1 MMKLTKERIAWL
13 RPIVDAAEYCHI
25 GTWGGDAEWDVQ
37 QDLADALDDIAQ
49 LEAKSKLYQQRIT
62 FEQAC
67 RFADAQNDYD
77 MAAYALRD
85 LPLTKEAELA
95 DLAQAMQSE
104 GCSKGDWVGLRD
116 LWDKAYRKALGGE
129 GIKGASPDC

>member
-1 MMKLTKERIAWL
+1 MKLRNEKFRSIIIKMQQWSK
-13 RPIVDAAEYCHI
+13 R
-25 GTWGGDAEWDVQ
+25 GDFIEVAPGWFENAH
-37 QDLADALDDIAQ
+37 LTITEEITQ
-49 LEAKSKLYQQRIT
+49 LEAKNELYRQRIV

-129 GIKGASPDC
+129 R

>member
-1 MMKLTKERIAWL
+1 MSLEVTCKICDE
-13 RPIVDAAEYCHI
+13 EYDMRH
-25 GTWGGDAEWDVQ
+25 GTCPACKWRVKRV
-37 QDLADALDDIAQ
+37 AQ
-49 LEAKSKLYQQRIT
+49 LEAKLAVAEMRSIAVAKENELYKQRIV

-85 LPLTKEAELA
+85 LPLTGRAKLA

-116 LWDKAYRKALGGE
+116 LWDKAYREAIGGE
-129 GIKGASPDC
+129 Y